1 MHRNPASRAGFRVFR
16 GRRPGR
22 RGARWATDR
31 ATPRPGGDGRGPRA
45 KLRGSGGSAEGGSK
59 RWRFPWHGESPPGWW
74 HGHSRA
80 VRRWLGGGSAQGGWR
95 GARLPRPWDRGDYL
109 RFAIAVAIYPF
120 GTTSGAHIN
129 PAVTVSLA
137 ATGRFP
143 WGEVPA
149 YVVAQLVGAT
159 AGAALIVAAFGG
171 DAVDFGTGGT
181 TLADDVTYVQGIVAE
196 AIGTFLLVTA
206 VMALAVD
213 SRAPGGSAGFM
224 IGPAVAAAILVIDPL
239 TGASLNPARTRSAT
253 GHDDRRRRHG
263 MGRPAPLHRRTSGGW
278 RTRGLRIR
286 HDRAPTRG
294 RGGAGADR
302 RRRACGGTGRDT
314 PSCR

>member
-1 MHRNPASRAGFRVFR
+1 MDVSLARRIVAEVVGTGILVLFGAGSVV
-16 GRRPGR
+16 
-22 RGARWATDR
+22 AA
-31 ATPRPGGDGRGPRA
+31 
-45 KLRGSGGSAEGGSK
+45 LRM
-59 RWRFPWHGESPPGWW
+59 
-74 HGHSRA
+74 
-80 VRRWLGGGSAQGGWR
+80 GGGE
-95 GARLPRPWDRGDYL
+95 LDYPGL
-109 RFAIAVAIYPF
+109 GMVAITFAFAIAVAIYAF

-181 TLADDVTYVQGIVAE
+181 TLADDATYVQGIVAE

-213 SRAPGGSAGFM
+213 IRAPAGWAGFM
-224 IGPAVAAAILVIDPL
+224 IGLAVAAAILVIGPL
-239 TGASLNPARTRSAT
+239 TGASLNPARTFGPLLVTTIGGGDTEWGDLPLYIVGPLAGGGLAAVAYDLIVRPRAVE
-253 GHDDRRRRHG
+253 
-263 MGRPAPLHRRTSGGW
+263 MAPAPIGEDERAVEPTATPPAAGNGGESGRKEPSRPHSTRREE
-278 RTRGLRIR
+278 
-286 HDRAPTRG
+286 
-294 RGGAGADR
+294 
-302 RRRACGGTGRDT
+302 
-314 PSCR
+314 

>member
-1 MHRNPASRAGFRVFR
+1 MEVSLARRIAAGVVGTGILVLFGAGSVVAALRV
-16 GRRPGR
+16 
-22 RGARWATDR
+22 
-31 ATPRPGGDGRGPRA
+31 
-45 KLRGSGGSAEGGSK
+45 
-59 RWRFPWHGESPPGWW
+59 
-74 HGHSRA
+74 
-80 VRRWLGGGSAQGGWR
+80 GGGE
-95 GARLPRPWDRGDYL
+95 LDYPGL
-109 RFAIAVAIYPF
+109 GMVAITFAFAIAVAIYAF

-149 YVVAQLVGAT
+149 YVVAQLVGAA

-213 SRAPGGSAGFM
+213 SRAPAGWAGFM
-224 IGPAVAAAILVIDPL
+224 IGLAVAAAILVIGPL
-239 TGASLNPARTRSAT
+239 TGASLNPARTSVRCWSERSAEAT
-253 GHDDRRRRHG
+253 RNG
-263 MGRPAPLHRRTSGGW
+263 ATCPLHRRTSGGW